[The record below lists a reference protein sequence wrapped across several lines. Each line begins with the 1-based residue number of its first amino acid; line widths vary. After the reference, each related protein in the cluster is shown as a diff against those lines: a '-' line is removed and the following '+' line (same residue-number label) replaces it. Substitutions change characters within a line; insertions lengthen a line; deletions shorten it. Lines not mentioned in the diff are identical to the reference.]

1 MDRQAADQR
10 TPLALDR
17 QGHYWP
23 SDLRGNPQRPLNMFP
38 PGKAP
43 GEHRALTAMPQDN
56 RSYLA
61 PRAAIDAAM
70 WQEAD
75 RLRSRGGLIVTA
87 QIGRQPASATGELA
101 TVVIGAVE
109 TVVAVADLPFFLAA
123 LGAGVAVLIILR
135 GMRYRFAG
143 ADQAGRARGLA
154 EPEAPNPPLEVA
166 DSMPRLPPMEAG
178 PELAHH
184 DGGFDPAIRL
194 PPCRRPS
201 PGRVFPP

>member
-1 MDRQAADQR
+1 
-10 TPLALDR
+10 
-17 QGHYWP
+17 
-23 SDLRGNPQRPLNMFP
+23 
-38 PGKAP
+38 
-43 GEHRALTAMPQDN
+43 MPQDN

-87 QIGRQPASATGELA
+87 QTGRQPASATGELA

-135 GMRYRFAG
+135 GRDTG
-143 ADQAGRARGLA
+143 LPGR
-154 EPEAPNPPLEVA
+154 
-166 DSMPRLPPMEAG
+166 
-178 PELAHH
+178 
-184 DGGFDPAIRL
+184 IRL
-194 PPCRRPS
+194 GDGRGGSLSRKPRTRRW
-201 PGRVFPP
+201 R

>member
-1 MDRQAADQR
+1 
-10 TPLALDR
+10 
-17 QGHYWP
+17 
-23 SDLRGNPQRPLNMFP
+23 
-38 PGKAP
+38 
-43 GEHRALTAMPQDN
+43 MPQDN